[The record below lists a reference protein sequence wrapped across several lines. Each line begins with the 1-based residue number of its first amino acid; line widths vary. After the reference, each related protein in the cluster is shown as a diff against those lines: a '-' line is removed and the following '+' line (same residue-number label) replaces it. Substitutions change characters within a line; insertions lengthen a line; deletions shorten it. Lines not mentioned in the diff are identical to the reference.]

1 MRFEFST
8 ASRIIFGPGTSI
20 EIPGLASQLGSCAFV
35 VTDSQKRA
43 APLLDAL
50 SAIEMPFASFIV
62 PKEPDVET
70 IILATRIYQ
79 ESSSDLVIGLGG
91 GAALDSG
98 KAVAALAANPG
109 TLLDYLEIVGAGKSL
124 IQPSA
129 PFIAVPTTAGTGSE
143 VTRNAVISVPEKRLK
158 VSLRSPLMLPCIAV
172 VDPKLTRTLPPDITA
187 STGLDALTQLIEPFV
202 SNAANPLIDSL
213 CRDGIIRVARSLFRA
228 YTNGRDDA
236 AREDM
241 SLAGLYGG
249 LALSNSRLGAV
260 HGLAGPI
267 GGMYPAPHGVI
278 CGRLLP
284 LVMEANL
291 QALQK
296 REPGSLYLERFA
308 EVARLLS
315 GDPLARAED
324 GCIWVHRLVEKLH
337 IPPLSV
343 FGLKQEEYHTVASR
357 AQKSSSMKGNP
368 IVLTIAEIIA
378 ILEKAA

>member
-8 ASRIIFGPGTSI
+8 TSRVIFGLGTSI
-20 EIPGLASQLGSCAFV
+20 EIPGLVSQLGSCAFV

-43 APLLDAL
+43 APLLVAL
-50 SAIEMPFASFIV
+50 SAKGISCVSFIV
-62 PKEPDVET
+62 RKEPDVET
-70 IILATRIYQ
+70 ILLATRIYQ
-79 ESSSDLVIGLGG
+79 ESPSDLVIGLGG
-91 GAALDSG
+91 GAALDTG

-109 TLLDYLEIVGAGKSL
+109 TLLDYIEIVGAGKSL
-124 IQPSA
+124 IQSSV

-158 VSLRSPLMLPCIAV
+158 VSLRSPLMLPRIAV

-213 CRDGIIRVARSLFRA
+213 CRDGIIRVARSLLRV
-228 YTNGRDDA
+228 YTNGRDDT

-267 GGMYPAPHGVI
+267 GGMYPAPHGVV

-284 LVMEANL
+284 FVMEANL

-296 REPGSLYLERFA
+296 REPGSPYLERFA

-324 GCIWVHRLVEKLH
+324 GCIWVHRLVEKLR

-343 FGLKQEEYHTVASR
+343 FGLKQEEYHAVASR
-357 AQKSSSMKGNP
+357 AQRSSSMKGNP
-368 IVLTIAEIIA
+368 IVLTIAEIMT